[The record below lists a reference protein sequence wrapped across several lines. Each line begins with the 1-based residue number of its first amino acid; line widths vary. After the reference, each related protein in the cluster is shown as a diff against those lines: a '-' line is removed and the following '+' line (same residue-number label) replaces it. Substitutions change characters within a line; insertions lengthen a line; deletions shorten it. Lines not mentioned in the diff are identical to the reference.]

1 MIRHTPAQKEYNLKH
16 SNLLYLRLS
25 VVGDSNAET
34 FRAFWGERSQLRR
47 FQDGVVKE
55 VVVWGDKSEEI
66 IGEVV
71 VAVVARHH
79 PGVEVEEQADW
90 HRFIPLIAKT

>member
-1 MIRHTPAQKEYNLKH
+1 M
-16 SNLLYLRLS
+16 
-25 VVGDSNAET
+25 
-34 FRAFWGERSQLRR
+34 
-47 FQDGVVKE
+47 VKE

-90 HRFIPLIAKT
+90 HRFIPLIAKKSQLFLTYMYVSVMALVCAGNSWLETAGWPPRRSWMPLFLLFTDLR

>member
-1 MIRHTPAQKEYNLKH
+1 M
-16 SNLLYLRLS
+16 
-25 VVGDSNAET
+25 
-34 FRAFWGERSQLRR
+34 
-47 FQDGVVKE
+47 VKE

-90 HRFIPLIAKT
+90 HRFIPLIAKK